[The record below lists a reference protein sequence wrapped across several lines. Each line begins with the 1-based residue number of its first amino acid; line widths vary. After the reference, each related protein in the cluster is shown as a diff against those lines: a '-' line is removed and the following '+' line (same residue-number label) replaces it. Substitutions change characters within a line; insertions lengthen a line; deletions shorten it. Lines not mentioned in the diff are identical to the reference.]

1 VSTDVL
7 LPLAIFFIL
16 GVPILLL
23 LWRIFVVGGR
33 LRREAQHGRAALDLA
48 RRADSSLA
56 ELSAV
61 VDELR
66 RRRTGPEASEAS
78 LRASA
83 QALPRYLVEAEAV
96 DKQIGATG
104 KGGLRAEIERAQRA
118 VELIEHGRALM
129 LTSSEGRIGEGETAV
144 KRGYLNLIHA
154 REAIRARG
162 AEIAA
167 AAGAPKTTDPRWHAP
182 NR

>member
-1 VSTDVL
+1 MSTDVL

-16 GVPILLL
+16 GLPILLL
-23 LWRIFVVGGR
+23 LWRVFVVGGR

-56 ELSAV
+56 ELSAL

-66 RRRTGPEASEAS
+66 RRRAGPEAIEAG
-78 LRASA
+78 LRVSTG
-83 QALPRYLVEAEAV
+83 ALSRYLVEAEAV
-96 DKQIGATG
+96 DEQIGATG
-104 KGGLRAEIERAQRA
+104 KGGLGAEIERAQRA
-118 VELIEHGRALM
+118 VELIDHGRALM
-129 LTSSEGRIGEGETAV
+129 LTSNEGRIGEGETAV

-162 AEIAA
+162 NEIAA
-167 AAGAPKTTDPRWHAP
+167 AAVAPKTTDPRWHDR